1 MARNRYFEDESSR
14 EGIDSQLLKR
24 LLQFCKPYKKR
35 FIACFGIMLC
45 SVAVSLGGPLINKYL
60 LNDVLMPATNWP
72 LGVILICAMASV
84 FILQPIINAFR
95 DVAVSWLG
103 QKIIFDIRRS
113 LFTHLQRLTFKFYD
127 DRPAGKI
134 LVRVTSYI
142 DGLAWLLSSGI
153 VQALCDVI
161 TLVGIL
167 VVLFCLNVKL
177 TLVSVATVIPLM
189 IFIVFFRRRLEKLR
203 VNVRNKVSNRN
214 AYTFENI
221 LGIKTTQAF
230 NREKRNVD
238 ELERLNKE
246 LTEADIKM
254 IRTSATLGP
263 AVDFTYVVSTILLYL
278 IGYQMVTGD
287 MLTPGDLAAFTSY
300 IARFWQPINSISFI
314 YSQVVANMSNVEK
327 IFETLDSEPDIE
339 DAPGAIELP
348 AVQGRVAFEH
358 VSFGY
363 DDDRLI
369 LKDVSFTAEPGQ
381 TIALVGPTGAGKTTI
396 VNLLSRFYDPTE
408 GRVTIDG
415 YDIRDVTVKSL
426 RAQVMAMMQESFVF
440 SGNIMDNIRYGRPD
454 ATDEECIAAARS
466 VYANIF
472 IERLPN
478 GYYTRVEEQGAGLSA
493 GERQLLSFARIIL
506 ADPKI

>member
-1 MARNRYFEDESSR
+1 
-14 EGIDSQLLKR
+14 
-24 LLQFCKPYKKR
+24 
-35 FIACFGIMLC
+35 MLC

-230 NREKRNVD
+230 NREKHNVD
-238 ELERLNKE
+238 ELERLHKE
-246 LTEADIKM
+246 LTEADVKM

-369 LKDVSFTAEPGQ
+369 L
-381 TIALVGPTGAGKTTI
+381 
-396 VNLLSRFYDPTE
+396 
-408 GRVTIDG
+408 
-415 YDIRDVTVKSL
+415 
-426 RAQVMAMMQESFVF
+426 
-440 SGNIMDNIRYGRPD
+440 
-454 ATDEECIAAARS
+454 
-466 VYANIF
+466 
-472 IERLPN
+472 
-478 GYYTRVEEQGAGLSA
+478 
-493 GERQLLSFARIIL
+493 
-506 ADPKI
+506 

>member
-1 MARNRYFEDESSR
+1 MARNRYYEDESSR

-35 FIACFGIMLC
+35 FIVCFGIMLC

-60 LNDVLMPATNWP
+60 LNDVLMPASNWP
-72 LGVILICAMASV
+72 LGIVLICAMASV
-84 FILQPIINAFR
+84 FLLQPIINVFR

-113 LFTHLQRLTFKFYD
+113 LFAHLQRLTFKFYD

-177 TLVSVATVIPLM
+177 TLVSLATVIPLM
-189 IFIVFFRRRLEKLR
+189 VFIVFFRRRLEKLR

-221 LGIKTTQAF
+221 LGLKTTQAF
-230 NREKRNVD
+230 NREKHNVN
-238 ELERLNKE
+238 ELARLNGE
-246 LTEADIKM
+246 LTNADVKM
-254 IRTSATLGP
+254 VRTSGTLGP

-278 IGYQMVTGD
+278 LGYQMVTGET
-287 MLTPGDLAAFTSY
+287 LTPGDLAAFTSY

-339 DAPGAIELP
+339 DAPNAVELP
-348 AVQGRVAFEH
+348 DVKGRVTFEN

-396 VNLLSRFYDPTE
+396 VNLISRFYDPTE
-408 GRVTIDG
+408 GKVTIDG
-415 YDIRDVTVKSL
+415 YDIKDVTVKSL

-440 SGNIMDNIRYGRPD
+440 SGNIIDNIRYGRPD
-454 ATDEECIAAARS
+454 ATD
-466 VYANIF
+466 
-472 IERLPN
+472 
-478 GYYTRVEEQGAGLSA
+478 
-493 GERQLLSFARIIL
+493 
-506 ADPKI
+506 